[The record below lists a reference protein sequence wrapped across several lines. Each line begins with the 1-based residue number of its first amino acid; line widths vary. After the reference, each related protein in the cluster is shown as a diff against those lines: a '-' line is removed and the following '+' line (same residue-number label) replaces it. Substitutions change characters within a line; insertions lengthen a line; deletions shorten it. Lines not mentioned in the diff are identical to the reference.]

1 MRLKLAVEDANV
13 TLYVAGELVLKGW
26 VWHFSHE
33 LFSIFCVTITIVVIL
48 L

>member
-1 MRLKLAVEDANV
+1 MRLKLAVEDANT
-13 TLYVAGELVLKGW
+13 TLYVAGEPMLKGW